1 MLKKYKLGFDIW
13 GLLLFLI
20 IMIPNFI
27 WFVIPAPNDILR
39 SKSITETIDTVA
51 SLCQVLMIV
60 ALCIF
65 KNRECNKICVTP
77 FIILVSGCC
86 LLYFFSWIV
95 YYSGIVNAIV
105 ILGLTIPPCLAFLF
119 FAIDRKNGI
128 ALIPTSIFT
137 ICHLIYGV
145 ANFIIW
151 QLPVYLLTVLSLLN
165 FQGFA
170 VCQTSK
176 YVSFFPCFCPHM

>member
-1 MLKKYKLGFDIW
+1 MLKKYKLSFDIW

-27 WFVIPAPNDILR
+27 WFAIPAPNDILK

-51 SLCQVLMIV
+51 SVCQVLMIV

-65 KNRECNKICVTP
+65 RNRENRKICVSP
-77 FIILVSGCC
+77 FIIIIVICC

-105 ILGLTIPPCLAFLF
+105 ILGMTIPPTTIYLWLISLTASKELPILLLKLLECREQSVYR
-119 FAIDRKNGI
+119 IPPTTQKN
-128 ALIPTSIFT
+128 
-137 ICHLIYGV
+137 
-145 ANFIIW
+145 ANMAKFW
-151 QLPVYLLTVLSLLN
+151 ET
-165 FQGFA
+165 F
-170 VCQTSK
+170 
-176 YVSFFPCFCPHM
+176 